1 MSDSDGKIPKF
12 KVTSKINS
20 FISYFL
26 DSTNAEEGAPA
37 ETKQDEGAINT
48 VDILTFET
56 DAIEVDLNHGRIAK
70 IENFEPL
77 ECIEK

>member
-1 MSDSDGKIPKF
+1 MSDSDGKNNKLNLKMNCFIIPC
-12 KVTSKINS
+12 
-20 FISYFL
+20 FL
-26 DSTNAEEGAPA
+26 DSTNAEGTPA
-37 ETKQDEGAINT
+37 VPKQDEGEVNT
-48 VDILTFET
+48 VDILTFDT